1 MIKATVLS
9 IVFFI
14 IMLTI
19 PYVANAGDI
28 IMEPAYDKPQDVWID
43 PNNNDYVSDTFIS
56 KHGLV
61 CKNAVWQINQNTMS
75 QPARKCRLPDG
86 SWQTFFD

>member
-19 PYVANAGDI
+19 PYVADADI
-28 IMEPAYDKPQDVWID
+28 IIEPAYDKPQDVWID

-61 CKNAVWQINQNTMS
+61 CKNAVWQVNQNTMS